1 MNATKDTCSKKIYST
16 LPRLNEI
23 FEESGFDMDDKYF
36 MGLALDEARR
46 AYSEGE
52 VPIGAV
58 CVEDGV
64 LICSEH
70 NRIEQ
75 LGDATAHAEILTL
88 RRASQKLGRRRLCD
102 CTLYSTVEPCAM
114 CAGALVLCRVKRLV
128 YGVTDSKFGAAESI
142 FNVVNNPALNH
153 QLSVTAGVLEDEC
166 RALMKNFF
174 ADTRSR

>member
-1 MNATKDTCSKKIYST
+1 MT
-16 LPRLNEI
+16 
-23 FEESGFDMDDKYF
+23 DKEF
-36 MGLALDEARR
+36 MSLALEEALR
-46 AYSEGE
+46 AYQENE

-58 CVEDGV
+58 LVDEDGI
-64 LICSEH
+64 LICREH

-75 LGDATAHAEILTL
+75 LQDATAHAEILAL
-88 RRASQKLGRRRLCD
+88 RAGSQKLNRRRLSN

-153 QLSVTAGVLEDEC
+153 QLEVTAGVMEDEC
-166 RALMKNFF
+166 RELMKKFF
-174 ADTRSR
+174 RNVHARI